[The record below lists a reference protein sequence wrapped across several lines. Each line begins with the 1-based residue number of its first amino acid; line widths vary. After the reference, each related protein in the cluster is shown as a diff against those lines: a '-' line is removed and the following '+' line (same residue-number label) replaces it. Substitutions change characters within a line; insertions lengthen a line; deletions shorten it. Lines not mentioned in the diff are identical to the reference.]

1 MPREWNNRGGML
13 TRVYIDN
20 FRSFQNFEYFPER
33 KQLLLGANGSGKTSL
48 LEVLRRLK
56 SFVKGGSNLFTQS
69 TRTRWLDS
77 SIQVFELEARLST
90 KKFEYRLELGY
101 AEVTRDQAV
110 TLERLIVNGRTV
122 FELAE
127 GKIRFFPSAGESV
140 AVPLQTNRSALPL
153 SVLSNDEVRHF
164 VEWLSDHVHC
174 FDIDPYPEQMDE
186 AADNEEREPDFELN
200 NLAGWYRSLVTTYP
214 DQNVRFLDSLKRCMD
229 GFLTLKFSSQE
240 DGVRKL
246 RAEFTSPTKKRV
258 SYSISELS
266 EGQRCLISLYM
277 ILHFPIERGDT
288 VFVDEPDNFIA
299 LREIQPWLLSSEE
312 AVEEHDGQLILVSHH
327 PETLNQWARHCGLR
341 FFREQNGQVR
351 LAKFSPDENNL
362 QPSEVIARGWE

>member
-1 MPREWNNRGGML
+1 ML

-20 FRSFQNFEYFPER
+20 FRSLQNFEYTPE
-33 KQLLLGANGSGKTSL
+33 KKELLLGANGSGKSSL

-56 SFVKGGSNLFTQS
+56 GFVKGDSNLFSQS
-69 TRTRWLDS
+69 THTRWLNS
-77 SIQVFELEARLST
+77 PTQVFELEARLDS
-90 KKFEYRLELGY
+90 KRFEYRLELGY
-101 AEVTRDQAV
+101 AEVTKEQRV
-110 TLERLIVNGRTV
+110 TLERLTVNGETV
-122 FELAE
+122 FQLAE
-127 GKIRFFPSAGESV
+127 GKIRFFPNASESV

-153 SVLSNDEVRHF
+153 SVLSNDDVRRF

-174 FDIDPYPEQMDE
+174 FDIDPYPGEMNE
-186 AADNEEREPDFELN
+186 TADTEEREPDFELN

-214 DQNVRFLDSLKRCMD
+214 DENVKFLDSLRRCMD
-229 GFLTLKFSSQE
+229 GFLTLKFSPEE
-240 DGVRKL
+240 DGVRRL

-277 ILHFPIERGDT
+277 ILHFSVERGDT

-299 LREIQPWLLSSEE
+299 LREIQPWLLSAEE
-312 AVEEHDGQLILVSHH
+312 AVEEHGGQLILVSHH
-327 PETLNQWARHCGLR
+327 PETLNQWARVYGLR

-351 LAKFSPDENNL
+351 TAKFMPDESNL

>member
-1 MPREWNNRGGML
+1 ML
-13 TRVYIDN
+13 TRIYIDN

-33 KQLLLGANGSGKTSL
+33 KQLLLGANGSGKTSV
-48 LEVLRRLK
+48 LEVLRCLK
-56 SFVKGGSNLFTQS
+56 SFVKGDSNRFTQS

-77 SIQVFELEARLST
+77 SIQVFELEATLSS
-90 KKFEYRLELGY
+90 KKFEYRVELGY
-101 AEVTRDQAV
+101 AEVTREQAV

-153 SVLSNDEVRHF
+153 SVLSNEDVRHF
-164 VEWLSDHVHC
+164 VEWISNHVHC
-174 FDIDPYPEQMDE
+174 FDFDLYPSQMDE
-186 AADNEEREPDFELN
+186 AADNEEREPDYELN

-214 DQNVRFLDSLKRCMD
+214 DQNVRFLDSLRRCMD
-229 GFLTLKFSSQE
+229 GFLALKFSSQE

-266 EGQRCLISLYM
+266 DGQRCLISLYM
-277 ILHFPIERGDT
+277 ILHFPIEWGDT
-288 VFVDEPDNFIA
+288 VFIDEPDNFIA
-299 LREIQPWLLSSEE
+299 LREIQPWLLSAEE
-312 AVEEHDGQLILVSHH
+312 AVEEYNGQLILASHH
-327 PETLNQWARHCGLR
+327 PETLNQWARLYGLR
-341 FFREQNGQVR
+341 FFREQNGQARV
-351 LAKFSPDENNL
+351 AKFSSAENNL

>member
-1 MPREWNNRGGML
+1 ML

-20 FRSFQNFEYFPER
+20 FRSFQNFEYYPET
-33 KQLLLGANGSGKTSL
+33 KQLLLGPNGSGKTSL

-56 SFVKGGSNLFTQS
+56 SFVKGGSNVFTQS
-69 TRTRWLDS
+69 TRTRWRDS
-77 SIQVFELEARLST
+77 SAQVFELEATLSS
-90 KKFEYRLELGY
+90 KKFEYRLELSY
-101 AEVTRDQAV
+101 PEVTREQAV
-110 TLERLIVNGRTV
+110 TLERLIVSGRTV

-127 GKIRFFPSAGESV
+127 GKIRFFSNSGESV
-140 AVPLQTNRSALPL
+140 AVPIQTNRSALPL
-153 SVLSNDEVRHF
+153 SVLSNDDVRHF
-164 VEWLSDHVHC
+164 VEWLSDHLHC
-174 FDIDPYPEQMDE
+174 FDIDPYPGQMDE

-200 NLAGWYRSLVTTYP
+200 NLAGWYRSLVTIYP
-214 DQNVRFLDSLKRCMD
+214 DQNIRFLDSLKRCMD
-229 GFLTLKFSSQE
+229 GFLTLRFSSQE

-246 RAEFTSPTKKRV
+246 RAEFTSPAKKAV
-258 SYSISELS
+258 NYSISELS

-299 LREIQPWLLSSEE
+299 LREIQPWLLSAEE
-312 AVEEHDGQLILVSHH
+312 AVEEHNGQLILVSHH
-327 PETLNQWARHCGLR
+327 PETLNQWARRYGSR

-351 LAKFSPDENNL
+351 LAKFSPEESSL

>member
-1 MPREWNNRGGML
+1 ML

-20 FRSFQNFEYFPER
+20 FRSFQNFEYKPEK
-33 KQLLLGANGSGKTSL
+33 KQLLLGANGSGKSSL

-56 SFVKGGSNLFTQS
+56 SFVKGDPNLFTQS
-69 TRTRWLDS
+69 TRTRWVDS
-77 SIQVFELEARLST
+77 PTQVFELEATLDR
-90 KKFEYRLELGY
+90 KRFEYRLELGY
-101 AEVTRDQAV
+101 EAVTKEQKV
-110 TLERLIVNGRTV
+110 TLERLTVNGGTV

-127 GKIRFFPSAGESV
+127 GKIHFFPSASESV

-153 SVLSNDEVRHF
+153 SVLSNDGVRRF

-174 FDIDPYPEQMDE
+174 FDIDPYPGQMDD
-186 AADNEEREPDFELN
+186 AADNEEHEPDFELN
-200 NLAGWYRSLVTTYP
+200 NLAGWYRSLVTAYP
-214 DQNVRFLDSLKRCMD
+214 DENVKFLNSLKRCMD

-246 RAEFTSPTKKRV
+246 RAEFTSPAKKRI

-299 LREIQPWLLSSEE
+299 LREIQPWLLS
-312 AVEEHDGQLILVSHH
+312 GGRGCRR
-327 PETLNQWARHCGLR
+327 TQWTADPSVTPSGDIESVGKALWASVLPGAEWSGTYRKVFAR
-341 FFREQNGQVR
+341 
-351 LAKFSPDENNL
+351 
-362 QPSEVIARGWE
+362 